1 MFELLFKYP
10 ADIYA
15 RGQFALAAPLWFYLA
30 LVLGTTAL
38 IIGFY
43 AHMRADMRRRDR
55 VTLALARSVS
65 LAVIVLA
72 LFQPVLT
79 VTTTEARGNIV
90 VVLLDDSHSMRIP
103 DHDGRP
109 RSAFVREA
117 FTPETGDITRRLAQR
132 FALRFYRFAAD
143 ATPLQEHGMA
153 FSGHKTDLARALT
166 DVRHELSDPAVAAM
180 VIVSDGAVTQNASL
194 DQMLSSFRATGVP
207 MYTVG
212 VGQTT
217 FAKDIELTSVGMPRQ
232 ALKGSAITAHV
243 LINHRGVDNE
253 RVKLLIEDDGQLI
266 AMQEVTLL
274 PDQPAQAVEAR
285 LIAQQPGVR
294 QLKFHIVPAAGEIIA
309 DNNAR
314 NLVLNVGDRRQ
325 PILHFEGEPRF
336 EVKFIRRA
344 IAKDDA
350 VRVVS
355 LVRTAENKFYRLG
368 VEHPQELAD
377 GFPQRPEDLF
387 AYRGLILGSVE
398 ASYFTSAQ
406 LQMIADFVG
415 RRGGSL
421 LLLGGRRAFASGGY
435 LGTPLAELS
444 PVVLE
449 SERGHIFRVE
459 VAVRPTPMGK
469 THPLTNGV
477 LDTTP
482 GKSWTTLPPL
492 TALHPL
498 YRVKP
503 GALILLEGRAPALP
517 APLPVLTQQRFGRG
531 QVLALNAQD
540 TWRWQMHQ
548 DIPLDDQSHETLWR
562 QLLRWLAQSAP
573 NRVTMHTAAQDVSA
587 QESVEITAEV
597 MDAAYLPRNNADVH
611 LRVTT
616 PLGDRLRLPM
626 TWLPASDGVYHARF
640 TPPHPGLYDLQVEVP
655 NESGLETPASSEIE
669 TAVDHIQVGTTTREY
684 FQAEMR
690 EPLLRRLAAETGGRF
705 YAARDASQLADA
717 ITTARAS
724 AAVQRRLE
732 LWDMPAGLLLLL
744 ILLSLEWIYRRWR
757 GLV

>member
-10 ADIYA
+10 ADVYA
-15 RGQFALAAPLWFYLA
+15 RGGLALAAPLWLYLA
-30 LVLGTTAL
+30 LVLGTAVL
-38 IIGFY
+38 IIWFY
-43 AHMRADMRRRDR
+43 RHRHVAMHRRDH
-55 VTLALARSVS
+55 VVLALARTVA
-65 LAVIVLA
+65 LAIIVLA

-90 VVLLDDSHSMRIP
+90 VVLLDDSYSMRIQ
-103 DHDGRP
+103 DHAGRP

-117 FTPETGDITRRLAQR
+117 FAPATGDITRLLAQR
-132 FALRFYRFAAD
+132 FALRFFRFAGD
-143 ATPLQEHGMA
+143 ATPLQEHDMA
-153 FSGHKTDLARALT
+153 FSGHKTDLVRALA
-166 DVRHELSDPAVAAM
+166 DVHHELSDPAVAAV
-180 VIVSDGAVTQNASL
+180 VIVSDGAVTQTAPL
-194 DQMLSSFRATGVP
+194 DQVLSSFRLAGVP
-207 MYTVG
+207 IYTVG
-212 VGQTT
+212 VGQTA
-217 FAKDIELTSVGMPRQ
+217 FAKDIELTSVGMPRR
-232 ALKGSAITAHV
+232 ALKGSAISAHV

-253 RVKLLIEDDGQLI
+253 RVKLLIEDDGQLV
-266 AMQEVTLL
+266 AVQEVTLL
-274 PDQPAQAVEAR
+274 PNQPAQAVEAR

-294 QLKFHIVPAAGEIIA
+294 QLKFHIMPVAGEITA

-314 NLVLNVGDRRQ
+314 NLVLSVGDRRQ

-344 IAKDDA
+344 VAKDDA
-350 VRVVS
+350 VRIVS
-355 LVRTAENKFYRLG
+355 LVRTAEHKYYRLG

-377 GFPQRPEDLF
+377 GFPQRREDLF

-421 LLLGGRRAFASGGY
+421 LLLGGRRAFTSGGY
-435 LGTPLAELS
+435 LGTALAALS

-449 SERGHIFRVE
+449 TQPEPTFQTEI
-459 VAVRPTPMGK
+459 AVRPTATGK
-469 THPLTNGV
+469 THPLTTGV
-477 LDTTP
+477 VGGTP
-482 GKSWTTLPPL
+482 GRSWTTLPPL

-498 YRVKP
+498 RRVKP
-503 GALILLEGRAPALP
+503 GALILLEGRAPTLP

-548 DIPLDDQSHETLWR
+548 DVPLDDQSHEMFWR
-562 QLLRWLAQSAP
+562 QVLRWLAQSAP
-573 NRVTMHTAAQDVSA
+573 NRVTIQTAAQDVSA

-597 MDAAYLPRNNADVH
+597 MDAGYLPQNNADVD

-640 TPPHPGLYDLQVEVP
+640 TPPHAGVYDLQVEVP
-655 NESGLETPASSEIE
+655 TENGLET
-669 TAVDHIQVGTTTREY
+669 TVDHIQVGATMREY

-690 EPLLRRLAAETGGRF
+690 ESLLRRLADETGGRF
-705 YAARDASQLADA
+705 YAAHDAAQLADA
-717 ITTARAS
+717 ITSARAS
-724 AAVQRRLE
+724 VAVQQRLQ

-744 ILLSLEWIYRRWR
+744 MLLSLEWIYRRRR

>member
-15 RGQFALAAPLWFYLA
+15 RGQFTLDLPFWFYLA
-30 LVLGTTAL
+30 LVSGTAVF
-38 IIGFY
+38 IMWFY
-43 AHMRADMRRRDR
+43 AHMRANMRKRDR
-55 VTLALARSVS
+55 ILLALARIAA
-65 LAVIVLA
+65 LAIIILA
-72 LFQPVLT
+72 LFQPALT
-79 VTTTEARGNIV
+79 VTTTEARGNTV
-90 VVLLDDSHSMRIP
+90 VVLLDDSQSMRIP

-109 RSAFVREA
+109 RSVFVREA
-117 FTPETGDITRRLAQR
+117 FVPETGDIARLLAQR
-132 FALRFYRFAAD
+132 FVLRFYRFSAD
-143 ATPLQEHGMA
+143 ATPLQEQSMV
-153 FSGHKTDLARALT
+153 FSGHKTDLAGALA

-180 VIVSDGAVTQNASL
+180 VIVSDGAVTQTASL
-194 DQMLSSFRATGVP
+194 DQTLSAFRVAGVP
-207 MYTVG
+207 IYTVG
-212 VGQTT
+212 VGQTS
-217 FAKDIELTSVGMPRQ
+217 FAKDIELTSVGMPKR
-232 ALKGSAITAHV
+232 ALKDSAITAHV
-243 LINHRGVDNE
+243 LINHRGVNSE

-274 PDQPAQAVEAR
+274 PNRPAQAVEAR
-285 LIAQQPGVR
+285 LIARQTGLR
-294 QLKFHIVPAAGEIIA
+294 QLKFHIVPVAGEIIA

-398 ASYFTSAQ
+398 ASYFSPAQ

-415 RRGGSL
+415 RRGGNL

-444 PVVLE
+444 PLVLE
-449 SERGHIFRVE
+449 NQPGHTFQAE
-459 VAVRPTPMGK
+459 VAVRPTAMGK

-477 LDTTP
+477 RDGTSA
-482 GKSWTTLPPL
+482 KSWTTLPPL

-498 YRVKP
+498 HRVKP
-503 GALILLEGRAPALP
+503 GALILLEGWAPALS
-517 APLPVLTQQRFGRG
+517 APLPILTHQRFGRG

-548 DIPLDDQSHETLWR
+548 DIPLDDQSHETFWR

-573 NRVTMHTAAQDVSA
+573 NRVTIHTATQDVSA

-597 MDAAYLPRNNADVH
+597 MDSAYLPQNNADVH

-626 TWLPASDGVYHARF
+626 TWLPASDGLYHARF
-640 TPPHPGLYDLQVEVP
+640 TPPHPGLYDLEAEVA
-655 NESGLETPASSEIE
+655 NEENGLEV
-669 TAVDHIQVGTTTREY
+669 AVDHIQVGATMREY

-690 EPLLRRLAAETGGRF
+690 EPLLRRLAQETGGRF
-705 YAARDASQLADA
+705 YAAGDASQLADA

-724 AAVQRRLE
+724 AAVQQRLE
-732 LWDMPAGLLLLL
+732 LWNIPAGLLLLL
-744 ILLSLEWIYRRWR
+744 ILLSLEWIYRRQR